1 MKRRSLAL
9 WKALTSA
16 IGVDELL
23 LTLALGLIVVG
34 LWPIA
39 VAWLGTGLPA
49 LVPAGL
55 AILYVAMPS
64 RLPFT
69 MRPPAPEKPARRAS

>member
-34 LWPIA
+34 LWPVA
-39 VAWLGTGLPA
+39 AAWLTR
-49 LVPAGL
+49 AG
-55 AILYVAMPS
+55 
-64 RLPFT
+64 
-69 MRPPAPEKPARRAS
+69 